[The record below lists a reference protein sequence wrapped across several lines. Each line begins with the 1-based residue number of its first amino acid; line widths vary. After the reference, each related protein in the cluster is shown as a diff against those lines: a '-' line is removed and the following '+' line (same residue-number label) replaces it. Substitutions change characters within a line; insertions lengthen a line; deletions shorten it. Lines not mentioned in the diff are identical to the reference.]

1 MNDHYTRDYNPPSGS
16 RVASSA
22 LINEFQTI
30 ENGFDSVQS
39 GVANTLRQASGTAIA
54 ALPNAVSRAT
64 KVLSFDADG
73 NPRTTIAEA
82 DLAAAVTAASSAAS
96 SAGVA
101 TTQAGTATTQA
112 VVATTQA
119 GVATTK
125 AAEASA
131 SASSAS
137 TSSSTATT
145 QAGIATAQAS
155 SSSASAGTSSAAAST
170 ATTKAAEAS
179 SSASGASTSAS
190 TATTQ
195 AGIATTQAG
204 IATTQAGVATTQ
216 AGIATTKAAEAA
228 ASAASISGS
237 VTSVNG
243 RTGAVTGVA
252 EDGGVFVISINTTA
266 VRYRTY
272 VLTATLTLTLPAS
285 PVAGD
290 WVRVVN
296 RSGTTTP
303 VIGRNSQNIM
313 GLAEDMTLDNAN
325 ASLTLTFADSTR
337 GWIWN

>member
-16 RVASSA
+16 RVASSD

-112 VVATTQA
+112 V
-119 GVATTK
+119 
-125 AAEASA
+125 
-131 SASSAS
+131 
-137 TSSSTATT
+137 
-145 QAGIATAQAS
+145 
-155 SSSASAGTSSAAAST
+155 
-170 ATTKAAEAS
+170 
-179 SSASGASTSAS
+179 
-190 TATTQ
+190 
-195 AGIATTQAG
+195 
-204 IATTQAGVATTQ
+204 VATTQ

>member
-16 RVASSA
+16 RVASSD
-22 LINEFQTI
+22 LINEFQAI

-39 GVANTLRQASGTAIA
+39 GVEDTLRQESGTAIA
-54 ALPNAVSRAT
+54 ALPNSVSRAL
-64 KVLSFDADG
+64 KVLSFDAYG
-73 NPRTTIAEA
+73 NPRTTIAET
-82 DLAAAVTAASSAAS
+82 DLAAAVTAASSAATN
-96 SAGVA
+96 AGIA
-101 TTQAGTATTQA
+101 TTQAGTATAQA
-112 VVATTQA
+112 GIATTQA

-179 SSASGASTSAS
+179 ASASGASTSAG

-195 AGIATTQAG
+195 ASIATTQAG
-204 IATTQAGVATTQ
+204 IATTQ

-228 ASAASISGS
+228 ASAASIAGS

-243 RTGAVTGVA
+243 RAGAVTGIA
-252 EDGGVFVISINTTA
+252 EDGGVFVISTNTTA

-272 VLTATLTLTLPAS
+272 VLTASLTLPLPLS
-285 PVAGD
+285 PAAGD
-290 WVRVVN
+290 WVGIVN

-325 ASLTLTFADSTR
+325 ATLTLTFADSTR

>member
-16 RVASSA
+16 RVASSD

-204 IATTQAGVATTQ
+204 IATTQAG
-216 AGIATTKAAEAA
+216 IATTKAAEAA

-272 VLTATLTLTLPAS
+272 VLTATLTLTLPMS
-285 PVAGD
+285 PSAGD

-303 VIGRNSQNIM
+303 VIARNGQNIM

-325 ASLTLTFADSTR
+325 ATLTLTFADSTR